1 MNRLKP
7 CVFLLIFFFSC
18 TKTPKNIIPEDQ
30 MVAVLTDVHLANALA
45 SNYADLDTIKQRTST
60 YLHAVYRR
68 YHIDSAKFN
77 RSLKYYSENPTLLNE
92 MYEQVEKDLKK
103 KEDSIIKLEEIERKR
118 IADAERRKAQLTRD
132 SLIRVRNKGKKDT
145 VISLKPVIPAIWP
158 FKEYSYSIKE
168 ASVKVR
174 SIKKK

>member
-7 CVFLLIFFFSC
+7 CVLLLIFFFSC

-68 YHIDSAKFN
+68 YQIDSAKFN
-77 RSLKYYSENPTLLNE
+77 RSLKYYSESPALLNE

-103 KEDSIIKLEEIERKR
+103 KEDSIIKLEEIEQKR
-118 IADAERRKAQLTRD
+118 IAAAEKKRAKLRRD
-132 SLIRVRNKGKKDT
+132 SLMRIKNKLKKDT
-145 VISLKPVIPAIWP
+145 AGLLKPVVPAIWP
-158 FKEYSYSIKE
+158 FKEYQY
-168 ASVKVR
+168 
-174 SIKKK
+174 